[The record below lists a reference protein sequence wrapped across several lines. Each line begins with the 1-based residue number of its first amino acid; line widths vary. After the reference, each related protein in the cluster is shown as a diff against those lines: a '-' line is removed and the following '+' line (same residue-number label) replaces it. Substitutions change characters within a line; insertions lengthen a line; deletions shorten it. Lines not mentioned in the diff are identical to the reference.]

1 MKRKASYDARYRRKL
16 NTLEPGALMLKIAGV
31 LALIGVVAHG
41 LKMHLIAVILLSAAG
56 VIAAALLI
64 LVRVEL
70 HQDRILNEIAQRE
83 NVEAERRF
91 RPPV

>member
-56 VIAAALLI
+56 VIAAVLLI

-70 HQDRILNEIAQRE
+70 HQDKVPSEIARRKNE
-83 NVEAERRF
+83 ETERRF

>member
-1 MKRKASYDARYRRKL
+1 MPSYDARYRRKL

-41 LKMHLIAVILLSAAG
+41 LKMRLIAVILLSAAG
-56 VIAAALLI
+56 LIAAALLI

-83 NVEAERRF
+83 NEEAERRF

>member
-1 MKRKASYDARYRRKL
+1 MR
-16 NTLEPGALMLKIAGV
+16 
-31 LALIGVVAHG
+31 
-41 LKMHLIAVILLSAAG
+41 LIAD
-56 VIAAALLI
+56 ALLI

-83 NVEAERRF
+83 NEEAERRF

>member
-1 MKRKASYDARYRRKL
+1 MKRRTSYDARYRHKL
-16 NTLEPGALMLKIAGV
+16 NMLEPGALMLKIAGV
-31 LALIGVVAHG
+31 LALIGVIAHG
-41 LKMHLIAVILLSAAG
+41 LKMRLIAVILLSAAG
-56 VIAAALLI
+56 LIAAALLI

-83 NVEAERRF
+83 NEETERRF